1 MKNDKKTF
9 ILIEAVLAVLILVLA
24 VIMISEKT
32 QNNQYKI
39 SVVVPNSDDRQW
51 SAFKY
56 GLRMAA
62 EDNHI
67 EMSVASTSGTL
78 IAEEQERLIRDEIQ
92 NGADAVIVYP
102 VPGEE
107 TETMLEEIGKKV
119 PVMLAGS
126 SLTTDEKSKFP
137 VTEPDHY
144 TMGRALGEEL
154 IKDYEGKLDGKT
166 LGIIS
171 ESTDSAAVISR
182 ERGFR
187 DELAGLNVRIRWAV
201 GHPFTEGGEAF
212 LEVQPAVD
220 IIVALDDSSLTAAGE
235 CAAADGL
242 HGACIYGIGNSTEA
256 AYYLDTGVV
265 ECLLTADEFNVGYQS
280 LNEIAKELNDYL
292 YQMKNTKV
300 SHTIIR
306 KEELF
311 TKENQEILFTM
322 SQY

>member
-24 VIMISEKT
+24 VVMISEK
-32 QNNQYKI
+32 NQDNRYKI

-62 EDNHI
+62 ADNNI
-67 EMSVASTSGTL
+67 EMSVASTAGTL
-78 IAEEQERLIRDEIQ
+78 IATEEERLIRDEIQ
-92 NGADAVIVYP
+92 NGADAVIIYP

-107 TETMLEEIGKKV
+107 TEEMLEGICKKV
-119 PVMLAGS
+119 PVMLVGS
-126 SLTTDEKSKFP
+126 TLMADKKSEFS

-144 TMGRALGEEL
+144 AMGKALGEEL

-187 DELAGLNVRIRWAV
+187 DALADCNVRIRWAV
-201 GHPFTEGGEAF
+201 GHPFTEGEESF
-212 LEVQPAVD
+212 LGVQPAVD
-220 IIVALDDSSLTAAGE
+220 IIAALDDSSLTAAGE
-235 CAAADGL
+235 CAASNGL
-242 HGACIYGIGNSTEA
+242 HGARIYGIGNSTDA

-265 ECLLTADEFNVGYQS
+265 ECLLVADEFNVGYQS
-280 LNEIAKELNDYL
+280 LNEVAKELDDYL
-292 YQMKNTKV
+292 HQMESTEV
-300 SHTIIR
+300 SYTVIR
-306 KEELF
+306 KENLF
-311 TKENQEILFTM
+311 SKENQEILFTM
-322 SQY
+322 SQ